1 MLANKISKQATA
13 SIDLVLK
20 IIRPT
25 IKQNIHIDP
34 WIKNAALADDVVA
47 VCVFRWK
54 MPHESTVDPTVAEPV
69 PDDPGHA
76 AAMRM
81 RQFSENDDEMS
92 ASTGS
97 NTPSVR
103 SRSTSFMRSDS
114 LVPHLHAETP
124 RRVTHHHDEDNSDD
138 DDVTNGS
145 GLDIV
150 AENKDAI
157 CDNN

>member
-1 MLANKISKQATA
+1 
-13 SIDLVLK
+13 
-20 IIRPT
+20 
-25 IKQNIHIDP
+25 
-34 WIKNAALADDVVA
+34 
-47 VCVFRWK
+47 
-54 MPHESTVDPTVAEPV
+54 MPHESTVDPTLAEPV

-92 ASTGS
+92 NSTGS
-97 NTPSVR
+97 NTPSAR

-138 DDVTNGS
+138 DDDVADDNG
-145 GLDIV
+145 L
-150 AENKDAI
+150 ENVDENEDAVHV
-157 CDNN
+157 DN